1 MPRLLLIDNYDS
13 FTYNLR
19 EYLGRIVGYQNIFI
33 VKNDALSEVNPESYA
48 GILISP
54 GPGLPAEAGQLMS
67 FLDVAVPTVP
77 ILGVCLGHQ
86 AIAVWSGASLKNLGE
101 VRHGSKVMT
110 EWTRQDPIRLGLP
123 DRFFAACYHSWV
135 VDETVSGS
143 ELVPLARDEQAVLMA
158 CRLGTK
164 PVYGFQFHPESIL
177 TEYGFSLLE
186 NFVQIAKSG
195 RD

>member
-19 EYLGRIVGYQNIFI
+19 EYLGRIVGYHNIFI

-48 GILISP
+48 GVLISP

-86 AIAVWSGASLKNLGE
+86 AIAEWSGASLRNLGE
-101 VRHGSKVMT
+101 VRHGSRVMT
-110 EWTRQDPIRLGLP
+110 KWIRHDPIRAGLP
-123 DRFFAACYHSWV
+123 DRFMAACYHSWV
-135 VDETVSGS
+135 VDEGAGGS
-143 ELVPLARDEQAVLMA
+143 ELVPLARDDQAVLMA
-158 CRLGTK
+158 CRLGTN

-177 TEYGFSLLE
+177 TESGFSLLE
-186 NFVQIAKSG
+186 NFVQIAKSE